1 MMNYKHIT
9 AIAVAS
15 LLASI
20 ANAEWNPGIG
30 SGIGAS
36 SYSW

>member
-15 LLASI
+15 PLASI
-20 ANAEWNPGIG
+20 AYAEWN
-30 SGIGAS
+30 SGIGAF
-36 SYSW
+36 SYGW

>member
-20 ANAEWNPGIG
+20 ANAEWNSGIG

-36 SYSW
+36 SSSW

>member
-15 LLASI
+15 LLAST
-20 ANAEWNPGIG
+20 ANAEWNSGI
-30 SGIGAS
+30 GIGAS